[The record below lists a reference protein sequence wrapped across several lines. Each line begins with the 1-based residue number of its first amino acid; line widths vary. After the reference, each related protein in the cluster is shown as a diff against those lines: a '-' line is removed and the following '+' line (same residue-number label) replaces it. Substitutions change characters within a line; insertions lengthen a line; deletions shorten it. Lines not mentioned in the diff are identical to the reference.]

1 MYAFKKRGL
10 GDYLMMKVMFAF
22 FDYKE
27 SKVRFLL
34 DYAAIMVLFG
44 ELAYL
49 IQSVLGE
56 LAGIRLEIGRRRN

>member
-1 MYAFKKRGL
+1 MKKLRIII
-10 GDYLMMKVMFAF
+10 DMMKVMFAF

-49 IQSVLGE
+49 IQSGLLLIE
-56 LAGIRLEIGRRRN
+56 KRKK